1 LTHALAPLLT
11 PRSIALVG
19 ASRKRNSVG
28 NDTLRNLLSGGY
40 RGALYPVNPSY
51 RELYGRDCHAGIAQ
65 LPEAV
70 DLAILSVPNAVLERT
85 VAEAITAGARS
96 LLIFASAELAG
107 DGRQRIAA
115 MARAAA
121 VPVCGAN
128 CMGFFNAEHS
138 LAAFSAL
145 FPRALEPGGISC
157 IAQSGSLLQ
166 ALLFND
172 PRLRFNLAISSGQ
185 ELVSSAA
192 DYMDYALEQPAT
204 QVIALI
210 LESIRNPPQ
219 FVRALEKAQ
228 RRGVPVVALK
238 LARSAAAA
246 SLAFS
251 HTGAIAG
258 DAQMYDALFR
268 QHGVLSVREPQ
279 ELAATALLLSAP
291 KKVAAGGLAMIL
303 DSGGERELMVD
314 LAADIGVPFAKI
326 GSDTSEVL
334 RQQLDPGLEPINP
347 LDAWGTG
354 RDFEQIFETCLH
366 ALMRDADSALGMF
379 VCDLSDGLDLHI
391 AYASVCEA
399 VAQRSDKLLA
409 MATNFSAGSHRQL
422 ALRLAR
428 AGIAVL
434 DGAEASLRA
443 VRHALD
449 YRDFLARAQRR
460 EPSANLDP
468 ERAERWRRRLGE
480 RRAPLTEDEGYALLA
495 DYGIAV
501 PPHAVALDRAGALA
515 AARSIGFPLVLK
527 TAAPGIAHKSELK
540 GVRLGIGDAQ
550 QLAAAYD
557 EISARLGPRVLIA
570 AEVPASIEMAFGI
583 LQDESF
589 GAFIMIAFGGIW
601 IEYLKDSVLAMAPVD
616 AALAAQ
622 LIAGL
627 RMARVL
633 DGVRGAP
640 ACDRSAVIRTIVQL
654 GVLAQELGSSIAEM
668 DLNPVLVSPSGAV
681 AVDCLIVPKGSGP
694 LGASHDR

>member
-1 LTHALAPLLT
+1 LTHALAPLLA

-65 LPEAV
+65 LPESV

-85 VAEAITAGARS
+85 VAEAITAGARA

-115 MARAAA
+115 MARAAG

-157 IAQSGSLLQ
+157 IAQSGSLIQ

-185 ELVSSAA
+185 ELVSGAA
-192 DYMDYALEQPAT
+192 DYMDYALEQPST

-210 LESIRNPPQ
+210 VESIRNPLQ
-219 FVRALEKAQ
+219 FVLALQKAQ
-228 RRGVPVVALK
+228 RRGVPVIALK

-268 QHGVLSVREPQ
+268 QYGVIGVREPQ

-291 KKVAAGGLAMIL
+291 RKVAAGGLAMIL

-326 GSDTSEVL
+326 GADTSEVL

-354 RDFEQIFETCLH
+354 RDFEQVFETCLH

-391 AYASVCEA
+391 AYAGVCEA
-399 VAQRSDKLLA
+399 VAQRSAKLLVVA
-409 MATNFSAGSHRQL
+409 SNFSAGSHRQL
-422 ALRLAR
+422 AVRLAR
-428 AGIAVL
+428 AGIPVL
-434 DGAEASLRA
+434 DGADASLRA
-443 VRHALD
+443 VRHALA
-449 YRDFLARAQRR
+449 YRDFLARAGRR
-460 EPSANLDP
+460 EPSASLDQL
-468 ERAERWRRRLGE
+468 RAERWRQRLGE
-480 RRAPLTEDEGYALLA
+480 RDAPLTEDEGYALLA

-501 PPHAVALDRAGALA
+501 PAHAVAQDRAGVLA
-515 AARSIGFPLVLK
+515 AAHALGFPLVLK
-527 TAAPGIAHKSELK
+527 SAAPGIAHKSELK

-550 QLAAAYD
+550 QLAAAYA

-570 AEVPASIEMAFGI
+570 AEVPASIEMAFGL
-583 LQDESF
+583 LQDESL

-601 IEYLKDSVLAMAPVD
+601 IEYLKDSALAMAPVD
-616 AALAAQ
+616 AALASQ

-627 RMARVL
+627 RMAQVL

-640 ACDRSAVIRTIVQL
+640 ACDRGAVIRTIVQL

-668 DLNPVLVSPSGAV
+668 DLNPVRVSPGGAV
-681 AVDCLIVPKGSGP
+681 AVDCLIVPRGSGR